1 MKNIS
6 RLAFEKKITGLLLV
20 IILIVL
26 ASSFI
31 VYRSLDSIVTDIS
44 EEVTPDETLIVIK
57 GIVNDITIAE
67 NKAKTYSLN
76 QQSEYLSEFNLKTE
90 EVNEKL
96 NLLKQITGD
105 NVERFQKVE
114 LLDSLIEQK
123 NIDLEEFLIFFVLG
137 FYFS

>member
-1 MKNIS
+1 MNKNS

-31 VYRSLDSIVTDIS
+31 VYRNLDSIVTDIS

-76 QQSEYLSEFNLKTE
+76 QQIEYLSEFNSKTE
-90 EVNEKL
+90 EVNDKL
-96 NLLKQITGD
+96 DRLKKITGD
-105 NVERFQKVE
+105 DVARFDKVE

-123 NIDLEEFLIFFVLG
+123 KPCP
-137 FYFS
+137 

>member
-114 LLDSLIEQK
+114 
-123 NIDLEEFLIFFVLG
+123 
-137 FYFS
+137 